1 MRANMTSQLEH
12 ELRGRILRQELAP
25 GSRINEVHVAE
36 DLGVSRTPLRE
47 ALTRLEVEALVESRP
62 KLGFYVRP
70 LSKAELEQLYAIRL
84 RLDPWAMRLAG
95 IPPADTLDELDRI
108 NAELARSRTADEA
121 IELDDAWHLHLLAG
135 CPNRVLVDLIRQM
148 MARTRRYEH
157 IYFSDRKNRK
167 RAAAEHAK
175 LIALLR
181 RKDLG
186 GACRAL
192 EVNMSTSLPEVM

>member
-1 MRANMTSQLEH
+1 MRENMTSHLQH
-12 ELRGRILRQELAP
+12 ELRGRIVRQELAP

-70 LSKAELEQLYAIRL
+70 LSKTEVEELYAIRV
-84 RLDPWAMRLAG
+84 RLDPWALRLAG
-95 IPPADTLDELDRI
+95 IPPADILDELERR
-108 NAELARSRTADEA
+108 NAELARSRTADDA
-121 IELDDAWHLHLLAG
+121 IDVDDAWHMQLLAG

-167 RAAAEHAK
+167 RAVIEHAK

-181 RKDLG
+181 RKDLA
-186 GACRAL
+186 GACRVL
-192 EVNMSTSLPEVM
+192 EANMSSSLPEVT